1 MGQKNM
7 QNNMIDGQL
16 ELTWPDCPTCG
27 NRSESGACDYKEVC
41 YIETCEEG
49 YRVGDP
55 TCYKAKD

>member
-1 MGQKNM
+1 M